1 MIARH
6 KFAYPLDQVAG
17 NIYIIY
23 ISLFK
28 KKKCNIL
35 ALRTTYP
42 DVSTDDWLTTPHK
55 TMCCVCFLSLS
66 LPFHPIRLH
75 HTQKKKKKEK
85 KKAYT
90 HVSNH
95 LYLSNINGLF
105 GKYT

>member
-35 ALRTTYP
+35 VLRTTYP
-42 DVSTDDWLTTPHK
+42 DVSTDDWLLLS
-55 TMCCVCFLSLS
+55 FSLS
-66 LPFHPIRLH
+66 PIPPNQI
-75 HTQKKKKKEK
+75 TPYAKKEK
-85 KKAYT
+85 KEKNKGIY
-90 HVSNH
+90 SR
-95 LYLSNINGLF
+95 F
-105 GKYT
+105 

>member
-6 KFAYPLDQVAG
+6 KFAYPLDQVAR

-23 ISLFK
+23 ISPFK

-66 LPFHPIRLH
+66 PIPPNQI
-75 HTQKKKKKEK
+75 TSYAKKEK
-85 KKAYT
+85 K
-90 HVSNH
+90 
-95 LYLSNINGLF
+95 
-105 GKYT
+105 GKKKGIYSRF